1 MALSGTQNLLNG
13 ITFPTFSVSG
23 VNDITNGVTAP
34 SASVTGLSVDSL
46 KQNVTVPSVPA
57 ASAPTSTTP
66 DSSMNLL
73 WILIIIPIGIA
84 AVAMSKSKP
93 N

>member
-46 KQNVTVPSVPA
+46 KKNVTVPSVPA
-57 ASAPTSTTP
+57 ASTPAPP
-66 DSSMNLL
+66 DSSMNWL
-73 WILIIIPIGIA
+73 WILIIIPIGIVGA
-84 AVAMSKSKP
+84 AAMSKTNSS
-93 N
+93 